1 MQAIDWLRARPLAAG
16 ALAGLGLGIVLG
28 LAMPIRASAPDP
40 AELAAW
46 TDYQAGSLARYDA
59 ATFAAAR
66 DAGLLGRNMNAAGA
80 AGAAAAA
87 SWKLLGIIVDP
98 DPTALVLAEG
108 GKVPAKVR
116 IGEALPD
123 GARVVGMDARALRFE
138 RAGCEFERALY
149 SAGDVAV
156 AAGCVQD

>member
-1 MQAIDWLRARPLAAG
+1 
-16 ALAGLGLGIVLG
+16 
-28 LAMPIRASAPDP
+28 
-40 AELAAW
+40 
-46 TDYQAGSLARYDA
+46 A

-156 AAGCVQD
+156 AGGCVQD